1 MTVSIH
7 NPDQYMASL
16 RQIIAQ
22 GRKRIGLLVGA
33 GAPAGIF
40 PPGSDKPL
48 IPAVAG
54 LTDMVMVALKADYGK
69 TLDAVWA
76 ELETPNIETILS
88 RVRSLAGVIGKTKV
102 HDLDG
107 EGYKKLSEAICEQ
120 IGTIVNKPLHDGTS
134 PYTEFV
140 TWISGTGR
148 EHPVEI
154 FTTNYDLL
162 FEQALERTRVPF
174 FDGFSGASEP
184 FFDPSSVA
192 SNDLP
197 ARWTRLWKLH
207 GSLGWA
213 ANARGEVVRTGKA
226 NATHLVFP
234 EHLKYD
240 QTQKAPYAAL
250 FDRLRAFLMTPDT
263 LLIAT
268 GFSFAD
274 AHIFARIDECL
285 AANPSASVFAF
296 QFKPLEQEVYARDIA
311 GRRANMSLYSPD
323 KAMINGIAAPWMPGD
338 LPTRDWG
345 ATSTTTYRN
354 RSITTSWLRIR
365 RGSFCTSISRARI
378 PTRACNSSI
387 EQNECVEEARV
398 ILTDNETKVDLLK
411 NEAIATTIIGLLREK
426 PDPPVTIGVHGDWG
440 AGKSSVLEMI
450 EWARLIAATMTDS
463 PPPPA
468 APP

>member
-1 MTVSIH
+1 MPVSVH

-33 GAPAGIF
+33 GAPAGII

-54 LTDMVMVALKADYGK
+54 LTDMVMEALKDKYGM
-69 TLDAVWA
+69 TLDAIQT
-76 ELETPNIETILS
+76 EIENPNIESILS
-88 RVRSLAGVIGKTKV
+88 RIRSLAGVIGKTKV

-107 EGYKKLSEAICEQ
+107 EGYKVLSEAICSQ
-120 IGTIVNKPLHDGTS
+120 IGTIVNKPLYVGTS

-140 TWISGTGR
+140 TWISGMGR

-162 FEQALERTRVPF
+162 FEQAFERARVPY
-174 FDGFSGASEP
+174 FDGFSGSSVP

-192 SNDLP
+192 NNDLP

-213 ANARGEVVRTGKA
+213 SNAKGEVVRTGQA

-250 FDRLRAFLMTPDT
+250 FDRLRSFLMTPDT
-263 LLIAT
+263 LLITT

-274 AHIFARIDECL
+274 AHISALIDECL
-285 AANPSASVFAF
+285 SANSSASVFAF
-296 QFKPLEQEVYARDIA
+296 QFKPLALEVHACDIA

-323 KAMINGIAAPWMPGD
+323 NAMINGIAAPWMPGA

-345 ATSTTTYRN
+345 AIRATYWGIDEMSGIDQFHLGRFD
-354 RSITTSWLRIR
+354 RLAR
-365 RGSFCTSISRARI
+365 FFAVSRAVQQF
-378 PTRACNSSI
+378 PPA
-387 EQNECVEEARV
+387 VP
-398 ILTDNETKVDLLK
+398 DVDL
-411 NEAIATTIIGLLREK
+411 EAT
-426 PDPPVTIGVHGDWG
+426 
-440 AGKSSVLEMI
+440 
-450 EWARLIAATMTDS
+450 AATDAVS
-463 PPPPA
+463 DVVA
-468 APP
+468 VLADAPTGGST

>member
-1 MTVSIH
+1 MSVSIH

-33 GAPAGIF
+33 GAPAGII

-54 LTDMVMVALKADYGK
+54 LTDMVMEALKDKYGK
-69 TLDAVWA
+69 TLEAVQA
-76 ELETPNIETILS
+76 EIENPNIENILS
-88 RVRSLAGVIGKTKV
+88 RIRTLAEVIGKTKV

-107 EGYKKLSEAICEQ
+107 EGHKGLSEAICTQ
-120 IGTIVNKPLHDGTS
+120 IGKIVNQPLYDGTS

-140 TWISGTGR
+140 TWISGMGR
-148 EHPVEI
+148 EHAVEI

-162 FEQALERTRVPF
+162 FEQALERARVPY
-174 FDGFSGASEP
+174 FDGFSGSSEP

-192 SNDLP
+192 NNDLP

-213 ANARGEVVRTGKA
+213 ANAKGEVVRTGQA
-226 NATHLVFP
+226 TATHLVFP
-234 EHLKYD
+234 EHLKYE

-263 LLIAT
+263 LLITT

-274 AHIFARIDECL
+274 AHISALIDECL
-285 AANPSASVFAF
+285 SANPSASVFAF
-296 QFKPLEQEVYARDIA
+296 QFKPLEQEVHARDIA
-311 GRRANMSLYSPD
+311 GRRANLSLYSPD

-345 ATSTTTYRN
+345 AIRATYWGIDEMSGFAQFHLGRFD
-354 RSITTSWLRIR
+354 RL
-365 RGSFCTSISRARI
+365 ARFFAASHAI
-378 PTRACNSSI
+378 QHFPPATPP
-387 EQNECVEEARV
+387 VELEAS
-398 ILTDNETKVDLLK
+398 
-411 NEAIATTIIGLLREK
+411 AAA
-426 PDPPVTIGVHGDWG
+426 DPPGD
-440 AGKSSVLEMI
+440 
-450 EWARLIAATMTDS
+450 IAVA
-463 PPPPA
+463 PVA
-468 APP
+468 APAGGSA

>member
-1 MTVSIH
+1 MTITVH

-54 LTDMVMVALKADYGK
+54 LTDMVMEALTGEYGK
-69 TLDAVWA
+69 PLDALRA
-76 ELETPNIETILS
+76 EIENPNIEILLS

-107 EGYKKLSEAICEQ
+107 GGHKRLSEAICRQ
-120 IGTIVNKPLHDGTS
+120 IGKIVDQQLHAGPS
-134 PYTEFV
+134 PYTDFV

-154 FTTNYDLL
+154 FTTNYDRL

-174 FDGFSGASEP
+174 FDGFTGSYEP

-207 GSLGWA
+207 GSLGWDS
-213 ANARGEVVRTGKA
+213 NARGEVIRTGKA

-274 AHIFARIDECL
+274 AHISARIDECL

-296 QFKPLEQEVYARDIA
+296 QFKPLEQEVYACNIA

-323 KAMINGIAAPWMPGD
+323 KAMINGIAAPWIPGD

-345 ATSTTTYRN
+345 AIRATY
-354 RSITTSWLRIR
+354 W
-365 RGSFCTSISRARI
+365 GSDENGSSAYFQLGRFDRLARFFASSRAAQHF
-378 PTRACNSSI
+378 P
-387 EQNECVEEARV
+387 
-398 ILTDNETKVDLLK
+398 LL
-411 NEAIATTIIGLLREK
+411 
-426 PDPPVTIGVHGDWG
+426 DP
-440 AGKSSVLEMI
+440 VLETT
-450 EWARLIAATMTDS
+450 EAGNGDAQPDTAATGST
-463 PPPPA
+463 A
-468 APP
+468 

>member
-1 MTVSIH
+1 MTVSVH

-22 GRKRIGLLVGA
+22 GRKRVGLLVGA
-33 GAPAGIF
+33 GAPAGIY
-40 PPGSDKPL
+40 PLGGNKPL

-54 LTDMVMVALKADYGK
+54 LTDMVLAALNAKYGE
-69 TLDAVWA
+69 TLAAVLA
-76 ELETPNIETILS
+76 EIEKPNIETILS
-88 RVRSLAGVIGKTKV
+88 RVRSLGGVIGKTKV
-102 HDLDG
+102 HGLDG
-107 EGYKKLSEAICEQ
+107 EGYKGLSEAICAQ
-120 IGTIVNKPLHDGTS
+120 IGKIVDQPLPAGPS

-174 FDGFSGASEP
+174 FDGFTGSNEP

-197 ARWTRLWKLH
+197 ARWTRMWKLH

-213 ANARGEVVRTGKA
+213 TNARGEVVRTGRA
-226 NATHLVFP
+226 DATHLVFP

-274 AHIFARIDECL
+274 AHISARIDECL

-296 QFKPLEQEVYARDIA
+296 QFKPLEQEAHACDIA

-338 LPTRDWG
+338 LPTRDWNAIR
-345 ATSTTTYRN
+345 ATYWGIDDKSGQAQFQLGRFD
-354 RSITTSWLRIR
+354 RLARFFSS
-365 RGSFCTSISRARI
+365 SRAAQHF
-378 PTRACNSSI
+378 PGPQPVAADP
-387 EQNECVEEARV
+387 VAAVADGGMPKEA
-398 ILTDNETKVDLLK
+398 
-411 NEAIATTIIGLLREK
+411 
-426 PDPPVTIGVHGDWG
+426 
-440 AGKSSVLEMI
+440 
-450 EWARLIAATMTDS
+450 AADS
-463 PPPPA
+463 KA
-468 APP
+468 

>member
-1 MTVSIH
+1 MSVSVH

-22 GRKRIGLLVGA
+22 GRKRVGLLVGA

-54 LTDMVMVALKADYGK
+54 LTAMVIDALKGEYEK
-69 TLDAVWA
+69 TLDAVQK
-76 ELETPNIETILS
+76 ELENPNIESILS
-88 RVRSLAGVIGKTKV
+88 RVRSLASVIGATKV
-102 HDLDG
+102 HGLDCD
-107 EGYKKLSEAICEQ
+107 GYRKLSEAICVQ
-120 IGTIVNKPLHDGTS
+120 IGKIVNKSLPDGHT

-162 FEQALERTRVPF
+162 FEQAFERSRAPY
-174 FDGFSGASEP
+174 FDGFTGSKEP

-192 SNDLP
+192 NNDLP
-197 ARWTRLWKLH
+197 SRWTRIWKLH

-213 ANARGEVVRTGKA
+213 SNARGEVIRTGRDD
-226 NATHLVFP
+226 ATHLIFP

-274 AHIFARIDECL
+274 AHISARIDECL
-285 AANPSASVFAF
+285 SANPSASVFAF
-296 QFKPLEQEVYARDIA
+296 QYKPLEQEMHACDIA
-311 GRRANMSLYSPD
+311 SRRANMSLYSPD
-323 KAMINGIAAPWMPGD
+323 KAMINGVAAPWMPGD
-338 LPTRDWG
+338 LPSRDWAAIR
-345 ATSTTTYRN
+345 ATY
-354 RSITTSWLRIR
+354 WGVEKE
-365 RGSFCTSISRARI
+365 GSVAQFQLGRFDQLSRFFASSRAAQHFVPI
-378 PTRACNSSI
+378 VAAAMTEMTA
-387 EQNECVEEARV
+387 V
-398 ILTDNETKVDLLK
+398 
-411 NEAIATTIIGLLREK
+411 
-426 PDPPVTIGVHGDWG
+426 
-440 AGKSSVLEMI
+440 AGEVGG
-450 EWARLIAATMTDS
+450 
-463 PPPPA
+463 
-468 APP
+468 

>member
-1 MTVSIH
+1 MSVSVH

-33 GAPAGIF
+33 GAPAGIY

-54 LTDMVMVALKADYGK
+54 LTEMVLATLKGEYGE
-69 TLDAVWA
+69 TLEAVWN
-76 ELETPNIETILS
+76 EIQNPNIETILS
-88 RVRSLAGVIGKTKV
+88 RVRSLAGVIGTTKV
-102 HDLDG
+102 HGLDG
-107 EGYKKLSEAICEQ
+107 DGHKKLSEAICAQ
-120 IGTIVNKPLHDGTS
+120 IGKIVNQRLPDGHS

-162 FEQALERTRVPF
+162 FEQALERARAPY
-174 FDGFSGASEP
+174 FDGFTGSSEP

-197 ARWTRLWKLH
+197 ARWTRLWKMH

-213 ANARGEVVRTGKA
+213 ANARGEVVRTGRDD
-226 NATHLVFP
+226 ATHLVFP

-274 AHIFARIDECL
+274 AHISARIDECL
-285 AANPSASVFAF
+285 SANPSASVFAF
-296 QFKPLEQEVYARDIA
+296 QYKLLEHEIHACDIA
-311 GRRANMSLYSPD
+311 RRRANMSLYSPD
-323 KAMINGIAAPWMPGD
+323 KAMINGIAAAWVPGD

-345 ATSTTTYRN
+345 AIRATYWGVDDNGGIAQFQLGRFDKLA
-354 RSITTSWLRIR
+354 RFFAS
-365 RGSFCTSISRARI
+365 SRAAQHFHGSAEAVAPAEPI
-378 PTRACNSSI
+378 TSDPGASAP
-387 EQNECVEEARV
+387 VE
-398 ILTDNETKVDLLK
+398 
-411 NEAIATTIIGLLREK
+411 
-426 PDPPVTIGVHGDWG
+426 
-440 AGKSSVLEMI
+440 
-450 EWARLIAATMTDS
+450 
-463 PPPPA
+463 
-468 APP
+468 APPGSNA

>member
-1 MTVSIH
+1 MMVSAH

-33 GAPAGIF
+33 GAPAGSF

-54 LTDMVMVALKADYGK
+54 LTEMVMEALKADYGK
-69 TLDAVWA
+69 TLDAVRA
-76 ELETPNIETILS
+76 ELGAPNIEAVLS
-88 RVRSLAGVIGKTKV
+88 RVRSLAGVIGNTKV

-107 EGYKKLSEAICEQ
+107 AGYGELGKAICKQ
-120 IGTIVNKPLHDGTS
+120 IGNIVNKPLYDGPS

-162 FEQALERTRVPF
+162 FEQALERTRVPY

-184 FFDPSSVA
+184 FFDPSSIA

-197 ARWTRLWKLH
+197 TRWTRLWKLH
-207 GSLGWA
+207 GSLGWV

-226 NATHLVFP
+226 DATHLVFP

-274 AHIFARIDECL
+274 AHISARIDECL

-296 QFKPLEQEVYARDIA
+296 QFKPLAQETHACEIA

-338 LPTRDWG
+338 PPMRDWG
-345 ATSTTTYRN
+345 AIRATYWGMDETSSTVQFHLGRFD
-354 RSITTSWLRIR
+354 RLARFFAS
-365 RGSFCTSISRARI
+365 SRAAQHFPAPAKDVDATETLS
-378 PTRACNSSI
+378 PTPPEPVAASSAVASI
-387 EQNECVEEARV
+387 N
-398 ILTDNETKVDLLK
+398 
-411 NEAIATTIIGLLREK
+411 
-426 PDPPVTIGVHGDWG
+426 GV
-440 AGKSSVLEMI
+440 K
-450 EWARLIAATMTDS
+450 
-463 PPPPA
+463 
-468 APP
+468 

>member
-1 MTVSIH
+1 MTASIH

-54 LTDMVMVALKADYGK
+54 LTDMVSEALEAEYGK
-69 TLDAVWA
+69 TLNAVRG
-76 ELETPNIETILS
+76 EIENPNIETILS

-102 HDLDG
+102 HELDG
-107 EGYKKLSEAICEQ
+107 EGHNKLSEAICAQ
-120 IGTIVNKPLHDGTS
+120 IGSIVKKPLPVGPS

-140 TWISGTGR
+140 SWISGTGR

-162 FEQALERTRVPF
+162 FEQAFERARVPY
-174 FDGFSGASEP
+174 FDGFSGANEP

-207 GSLGWA
+207 GSLGWT
-213 ANARGEVVRTGKA
+213 ANARGEVVRVGKDT
-226 NATHLVFP
+226 ATHLVFP

-274 AHIFARIDECL
+274 AHISARIDECL
-285 AANPSASVFAF
+285 SANPSASVFAF
-296 QFKPLEQEVYARDIA
+296 QFKPLDQEVYARDIA

-345 ATSTTTYRN
+345 AIRATYWGIDDKSGAAQFQLGRFD
-354 RSITTSWLRIR
+354 RL
-365 RGSFCTSISRARI
+365 ARFF
-378 PTRACNSSI
+378 ASAHAV
-387 EQNECVEEARV
+387 Q
-398 ILTDNETKVDLLK
+398 
-411 NEAIATTIIGLLREK
+411 
-426 PDPPVTIGVHGDWG
+426 HF
-440 AGKSSVLEMI
+440 
-450 EWARLIAATMTDS
+450 
-463 PPPPA
+463 PPA
-468 APP
+468 ASTTVEPVTAEVDGAPATGNNV

>member
-1 MTVSIH
+1 MTVSAH

-54 LTDMVMVALKADYGK
+54 LTDMVMEALKADYGK
-69 TLDAVWA
+69 TLDAVRA
-76 ELETPNIETILS
+76 ELGTPNIEAVLS

-102 HDLDG
+102 HELDG
-107 EGYKKLSEAICEQ
+107 PGYGELGNAICKQ
-120 IGTIVNKPLHDGTS
+120 IGVIVNKPLYDGPS

-162 FEQALERTRVPF
+162 FEQALERTRVPY

-207 GSLGWA
+207 GSLGWV

-226 NATHLVFP
+226 DATHLVFP

-274 AHIFARIDECL
+274 AHISARIDECL

-296 QFKPLEQEVYARDIA
+296 QFKLLDQETHACEIA

-338 LPTRDWG
+338 PPTRDWG
-345 ATSTTTYRN
+345 AIRATYWGMDEKSSTVQFHLGRFD
-354 RSITTSWLRIR
+354 RLARFFAS
-365 RGSFCTSISRARI
+365 SRA
-378 PTRACNSSI
+378 A
-387 EQNECVEEARV
+387 Q
-398 ILTDNETKVDLLK
+398 
-411 NEAIATTIIGLLREK
+411 
-426 PDPPVTIGVHGDWG
+426 HF
-440 AGKSSVLEMI
+440 
-450 EWARLIAATMTDS
+450 
-463 PPPPA
+463 PPA
-468 APP
+468 VLDVDATGTVLPKLPEAAAASPAAFVDGAK